1 MMLNFDDDFD
11 DLEDFEDFDDDDF
24 EGLGGDFGGDFDG
37 VAGGEFPFAGGRIYP
52 DFVYEWDEALVA
64 NRQPPRFFDSEEMCN
79 MIAFYSNGGE
89 EDKLKKTIAAAR
101 KVFPEDDEV
110 LGDAMDALENCG
122 LWNDLLLLSEPHTC
136 QGNFY
141 ADSHFLYSLLH
152 LGMEEEAF
160 MAFTKMLAVY
170 AEDEHL
176 SAVYLAMGDAL
187 ADVDLFRSSIEVVDE
202 GIRLFPDSM
211 DFYWINIESLWA
223 IDEKEKA
230 LATADALAQMNA
242 MDAKFWSQLGDLY
255 NTMGEFDRAVEAFH
269 FSESLGYD
277 RNLNLLD
284 LAKTYYESEN
294 YAKALESLETFAN
307 EQGDSAPQQILANTF
322 IPLVAAEV
330 CAKLG
335 EWEKAIVH
343 LDKSIAF
350 SPNSELFY
358 HSKAEALVHLNR
370 NDEAISILEEGIRM
384 CRDEDNF
391 LKNLLRKFKAGDFDM
406 GREGF
411 LDD

>member
-1 MMLNFDDDFD
+1 MLDFDDDFD
-11 DLEDFEDFDDDDF
+11 DLEDFDEGDF
-24 EGLGGDFGGDFDG
+24 EEFGNEFDG
-37 VAGGEFPFAGGRIYP
+37 GGGRPYP
-52 DFVYEWDEALVA
+52 NFVYEWDGALEA
-64 NRQPPRFFDSEEMCN
+64 NRQPSRFFDSEELCN
-79 MIAFYSNGGE
+79 MIAFYCNGGE
-89 EDKLKKTIAAAR
+89 EDKMKLTISAALNA
-101 KVFPEDDEV
+101 FPDDDDV
-110 LGDAMDALENCG
+110 LEDAMDSLENCG
-122 LWNDLLLLSEPHTC
+122 LWNDLLVISQQHAFR
-136 QGNFY
+136 GNFY

-160 MAFTKMLAVY
+160 MAFTKMLDIY
-170 AEDEHL
+170 AKDEHL
-176 SAVYLAMGDAL
+176 DAVYLSMGDAL
-187 ADVDLFRSSIEVVDE
+187 ADVDLFQSSIEVVNE
-202 GIRLFPDSM
+202 GIGLFPDTM

-223 IDEKEKA
+223 LGEKEKA
-230 LATADALAQMNA
+230 LATADQLAQMNA

-294 YAKALESLETFAN
+294 YAKALEALETFAA

-335 EWEKAIVH
+335 AWEKAIVH

-370 NDEAISILEEGIRM
+370 RDEAISVLEEGIRM
-384 CRDEDNF
+384 CRDDDSF
-391 LKNLLRKFKAGDFDM
+391 LKNLLRKFKAGDFDLA
-406 GREGF
+406 REGY
-411 LDD
+411 LDE